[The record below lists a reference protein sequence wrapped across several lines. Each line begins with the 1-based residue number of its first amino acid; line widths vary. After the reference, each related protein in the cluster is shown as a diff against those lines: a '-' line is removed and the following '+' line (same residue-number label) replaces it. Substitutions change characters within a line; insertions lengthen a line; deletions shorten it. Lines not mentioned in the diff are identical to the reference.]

1 MAQIIRNKSEEE
13 TLLIKKDFSELINLL
28 NDLSINFFI
37 DSGLLLGIYRDGDI
51 IKWDWDIEIS
61 LLESELSD
69 NLDKIVEKV
78 KEKGFLIHKIDKK
91 FHKLEIHRSLSYEIF
106 SFTFKGWKHDRNN
119 GFFFRKEF
127 KIPEKYFLNKTKILY
142 LNFELNCPGPIEDY
156 LTFMYGDWK
165 TPKRSDNM
173 EEYLTR
179 EYYTKQNIII
189 ISLKKVFY
197 KIKYLYEK
205 LVR

>member
-1 MAQIIRNKSEEE
+1 M
-13 TLLIKKDFSELINLL
+13 T
-28 NDLSINFFI
+28 
-37 DSGLLLGIYRDGDI
+37 
-51 IKWDWDIEIS
+51 EIM
-61 LLESELSD
+61 
-69 NLDKIVEKV
+69 V
-78 KEKGFLIHKIDKK
+78 
-91 FHKLEIHRSLSYEIF
+91 
-106 SFTFKGWKHDRNN
+106 
-119 GFFFRKEF
+119 FFFRKEF
-127 KIPEKYFLNKTKILY
+127 KIPETYFLNKTKILY

-189 ISLKKVFY
+189 CLKKLFY

-205 LVR
+205 FVR

>member
-69 NLDKIVEKV
+69 NLDKIVERLK
-78 KEKGFLIHKIDKK
+78 KRFLIHKIDKK

-106 SFTFKGWKHDRNN
+106 SLHLKDGSMTEIMV
-119 GFFFRKEF
+119 FF
-127 KIPEKYFLNKTKILY
+127 
-142 LNFELNCPGPIEDY
+142 
-156 LTFMYGDWK
+156 
-165 TPKRSDNM
+165 
-173 EEYLTR
+173 
-179 EYYTKQNIII
+179 
-189 ISLKKVFY
+189 
-197 KIKYLYEK
+197 
-205 LVR
+205 

>member
-1 MAQIIRNKSEEE
+1 MILKNIKPNKIVAQIIRNKSEEE

-78 KEKGFLIHKIDKK
+78 KEKGF
-91 FHKLEIHRSLSYEIF
+91 
-106 SFTFKGWKHDRNN
+106 
-119 GFFFRKEF
+119 
-127 KIPEKYFLNKTKILY
+127 
-142 LNFELNCPGPIEDY
+142 
-156 LTFMYGDWK
+156 
-165 TPKRSDNM
+165 
-173 EEYLTR
+173 
-179 EYYTKQNIII
+179 
-189 ISLKKVFY
+189 
-197 KIKYLYEK
+197 
-205 LVR
+205 

>member
-165 TPKRSDNM
+165 T
-173 EEYLTR
+173 
-179 EYYTKQNIII
+179 
-189 ISLKKVFY
+189 LKDQTTWKS
-197 KIKYLYEK
+197 I
-205 LVR
+205 

>member
-1 MAQIIRNKSEEE
+1 MV
-13 TLLIKKDFSELINLL
+13 F
-28 NDLSINFFI
+28 
-37 DSGLLLGIYRDGDI
+37 LGIYRDGDI

-119 GFFFRKEF
+119 GFFL
-127 KIPEKYFLNKTKILY
+127 EKNLKFL
-142 LNFELNCPGPIEDY
+142 
-156 LTFMYGDWK
+156 
-165 TPKRSDNM
+165 R
-173 EEYLTR
+173 
-179 EYYTKQNIII
+179 NI
-189 ISLKKVFY
+189 F
-197 KIKYLYEK
+197 
-205 LVR
+205 